1 MVYEASASRAQTG
14 EEKLGASLE
23 RFLFLADQIQV

>member
-1 MVYEASASRAQTG
+1 MVYEARASCAQTG
-14 EEKLGASLE
+14 EEKRGASRE